1 MKKITGILICA
12 AAALSATMTVACK
25 EPASASGTQ
34 KATEPSA
41 TPAADALVKRL
52 TPKFAKKVKFKL
64 SEKAEKPIISG
75 AGSKL
80 TITAANERECIRAY
94 GYYLRNIAHVHF
106 SWNGDNCS
114 GARFVVPTKKIT
126 VPAALPFN
134 YAYNYCTLSY
144 TGAHWDKKRWERELD
159 LLALSGYRYVLVTS
173 GLEKVWQEFLRELE
187 YPEEKIAQFI
197 PNPAFS
203 AWWNMGNL
211 EGEGGPLSQKLIDSE
226 AELGRFIV
234 QRLGELGMEP
244 VLQGYVGFLPHDF
257 PQAGLNGKILHQGK
271 WCGYN
276 RPAVL
281 QPTSEAF
288 PGIADLWYKHLHQVY
303 GTTAKAY
310 GGDLFHEGGKKG
322 DTNLTEAAKI
332 VQAAM
337 LKASPES
344 VWLLQA
350 WGGNPDKR
358 LLDGCDREHT
368 IILALNKNLSA
379 KSPQKF
385 NYNNLPYVWCEL
397 ANFGGNTGMYGGV
410 EVLENLS
417 SEHTDTIG
425 IGLISE
431 GLETNPLYYAL
442 VTERLNNRG
451 IIQREQFLKNY
462 AKARYGST
470 HEQLM
475 SSLNLIMNGIYKPD
489 GIREGCL
496 ESILC
501 ARPNLSAT
509 KASTWSNPKMYYNPA
524 EVEQAATAMLQ
535 AGKELGAPLTKL
547 ETYRYDLADL
557 CRQVLADRAR
567 VQLARCKA
575 AYDKKDRAAF
585 AKESAAFLQ
594 IIRDTAEVLR
604 CSRFFLLG
612 DYLAGAENRASSPE
626 DKAAMSRCLKQLFTT
641 WRTDVSVLNDY
652 AHRQYAELMQHYY
665 LERWKAY
672 FELCSKQLEGTA
684 TAADMGTTEK
694 QVTTNNGEAVEY
706 VKVRNPRLD
715 AIDTAFATSKI
726 PLLTKPSGDIMKV
739 AEKVLAAPKQ

>member
-1 MKKITGILICA
+1 MHKISRILISTV
-12 AAALSATMTVACK
+12 AALTASMTVSCK
-25 EPASASGTQ
+25 ESTQTPAKQQAPFPG
-34 KATEPSA
+34 EV
-41 TPAADALVKRL
+41 PAADALVKRL
-52 TPKFAKKVKFKL
+52 TPQFVGKVHFKL
-64 SEKAEKPIISG
+64 DEKASQPYIYGRGNRI
-75 AGSKL
+75 
-80 TITAANERECIRAY
+80 TIAAANERECIRAF

-106 SWNGDNCS
+106 SWNGDNTS
-114 GARFVVPTKKIT
+114 GSRFVIPTKRIE
-126 VPAALPFN
+126 VPEALPFN

-144 TGAHWDKKRWERELD
+144 TGAHWDKARWERELD
-159 LLALSGYRYVLVTS
+159 LLALNGYRYVLVTS
-173 GLEKVWQEFLRELE
+173 GLEKVWQEFLRELD
-187 YPEEKIAQFI
+187 YPEEKIAKFI

-211 EGEGGPLSQKLIDSE
+211 EGEGGPLSQEFIDSE

-234 QRLGELGMEP
+234 KRLGELGMEP

-257 PQAGLNGKILHQGK
+257 PQAGLNGTILHQGK
-271 WCGYN
+271 WCGYD

-288 PGIADLWYKHLHQVY
+288 LGIADLWYKHLHKVY

-310 GGDLFHEGGKKG
+310 GGDLFHEGGNKG
-322 DTNLTEAAKI
+322 NTNLTEAAKI
-332 VQAAM
+332 VQQAM
-337 LKASPES
+337 IKASPES

-358 LLDGCDREHT
+358 LLDGCDSKHT

-379 KSPQKF
+379 NSPMKF

-410 EVLENLS
+410 DILEKLS
-417 SEHTDTIG
+417 SENTDTIG

-442 VTERLNNRG
+442 VNERLNNRG
-451 IIQREQFLKNY
+451 IIDREKFLKNY
-462 AKARYGST
+462 AQARYGST
-470 HEQLM
+470 SDELM
-475 SSLNLIMNGIYKPD
+475 HSLRLIMNGIYKPD

-501 ARPNLSAT
+501 ARPNLSAN

-524 EVEQAATAMLQ
+524 EVEQAAAAMLQ
-535 AGKELGAPLTKL
+535 AGKLKGSRLTKL

-567 VQLARCKA
+567 VQLARCKE
-575 AYDKKDRAAF
+575 AYDKKDRATF

-604 CSRFFLLG
+604 SSRYFLLG
-612 DYLAGAENRASSPE
+612 EYLAGAERRATKPE
-626 DKAAMSRCLKQLFTT
+626 DKTAMRRCLKQLFTT
-641 WRTDVSVLNDY
+641 WRKDVSVLNDY

-672 FELCSKQLEGTA
+672 FELCTKQLEGTA
-684 TAADMGTTEK
+684 TAADMGTAEK
-694 QVTTNNGEAVEY
+694 NVTTNNGEAVEY
-706 VKVRNPRLD
+706 INIRNPKLD

-726 PLLTKPSGDIMKV
+726 PLLTKPSGNIMTI
-739 AEKVLAAPKQ
+739 AEKVLEPKQR

>member
-1 MKKITGILICA
+1 MQPLTRLLI
-12 AAALSATMTVACK
+12 STVAAISAATTVSCK
-25 EPASASGTQ
+25 EETKG
-34 KATEPSA
+34 PSTRQA
-41 TPAADALVKRL
+41 PTHSETPAADALVKRL
-52 TPKFAKKVKFKL
+52 TPQFVGKVLFKL
-64 SEKAEKPIISG
+64 DAKATKPYITGRGNRIS
-75 AGSKL
+75 
-80 TITAANERECIRAY
+80 ITAANERECIRGY

-106 SWNGDNCS
+106 SWNGDNTS
-114 GARFVVPTKKIT
+114 GSRFVIPTKQID
-126 VPAALPFN
+126 VPEALPFN

-144 TGAHWDKKRWERELD
+144 TGAHWDKTRWERELD
-159 LLALSGYRYVLVTS
+159 LLALNGYRYVLVTS

-187 YPEEKIAQFI
+187 YPEEKIKAFI

-211 EGEGGPLSQKLIDSE
+211 EGEGGPLSQELIDSE

-234 QRLGELGMEP
+234 KRLGELGMEP

-257 PQAGLNGKILHQGK
+257 PQAGLNGTILHQGK

-281 QPTSEAF
+281 QPTSTAF
-288 PGIADLWYKHLHQVY
+288 PGIADLWYKHLHKVY
-303 GTTAKAY
+303 GITAKAY
-310 GGDLFHEGGKKG
+310 GGDLFHEGGNKG
-322 DTNLTEAAKI
+322 NTNLTEAAKI
-332 VQAAM
+332 VQQAM

-358 LLDGCDREHT
+358 LLDGCDNKHT

-379 KSPQKF
+379 NSPMKF

-397 ANFGGNTGMYGGV
+397 ANFGGNTGLYGGV
-410 EVLENLS
+410 EILEKLS
-417 SEHTDTIG
+417 SDHTDTIG

-451 IIQREQFLKNY
+451 IIQREKFLKNY
-462 AKARYGST
+462 AQARYGST
-470 HEQLM
+470 NEELM
-475 SSLNLIMNGIYKPD
+475 RALRLIMNGIYKPD

-501 ARPNLSAT
+501 ARPNLSAH

-612 DYLAGAENRASSPE
+612 DYLAGAENRASTPE

-739 AEKVLAAPKQ
+739 AEKVLSAPKQ